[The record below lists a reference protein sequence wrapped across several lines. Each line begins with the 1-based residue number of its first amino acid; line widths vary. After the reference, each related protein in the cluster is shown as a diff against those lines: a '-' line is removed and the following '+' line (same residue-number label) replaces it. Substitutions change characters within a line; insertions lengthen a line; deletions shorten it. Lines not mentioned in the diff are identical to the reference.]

1 MRTAFKTLTT
11 CISNCFHKSP
21 RKKKQEP
28 FNMAIRNV
36 ELMFNLAVQAFFQT
50 LAHETAKM
58 K

>member
-1 MRTAFKTLTT
+1 MHTAFKTLTT
-11 CISNCFHKSP
+11 SISNCFHESQS
-21 RKKKQEP
+21 KKKQEP

-36 ELMFNLAVQAFFQT
+36 ELMFNLAVQAFFKT